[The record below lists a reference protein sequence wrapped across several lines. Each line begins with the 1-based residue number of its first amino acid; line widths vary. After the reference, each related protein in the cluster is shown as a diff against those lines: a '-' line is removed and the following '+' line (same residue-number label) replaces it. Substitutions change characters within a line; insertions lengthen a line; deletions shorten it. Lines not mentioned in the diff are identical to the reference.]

1 MNGVSQGRMPPF
13 AALASL
19 LLGLASFSAQAA
31 EPAGTVFNQE
41 FLGTGGDQ
49 PQADLSIFS
58 FGNSVLPGEYLAD
71 VFVND
76 QSMGASRIIVEVQEG
91 LKQPR
96 SA

>member
-1 MNGVSQGRMPPF
+1 MKGVSQGRMPPS

-19 LLGLASFSAQAA
+19 LLGLASFSGQAA
-31 EPAGTVFNQE
+31 EPAGAVFNQE

-71 VFVND
+71 VIVND
-76 QSMGASRIIVEVQEG
+76 QSLGKSRIIIQAQEG
-91 LKQPR
+91 QQQPR
-96 SA
+96 SV